1 MTLVSPQALL
11 DMASHGLMFV
21 AYFLLLVVILGSM
34 TDAIFARDQIG
45 DRLTKSSTK
54 LIDSLEEDLAS
65 RRRANAARKKK
76 RAATSWLG
84 GLIVEA
90 GARHRLALLLAVA
103 AGSALAL
110 LLATYLATRSAAGAI
125 TVSVLAAFAG
135 PLLFLLIMRRRRMQ
149 RFEAQLPDAL
159 DTMVR
164 SMRAGH
170 PLPVSIKLVVQEYPE
185 PVGEEFAIVA
195 DELTYGLELEMAMR
209 NLSNRIHL
217 HDLALVVSA
226 ISITRKSGGN
236 LAEILSSL
244 AGVIRD
250 RLRMRLKVRA
260 LSAEGRFS
268 AYALGL
274 LPVFLFFTLQ
284 LVAPTYYGDV
294 WQHKMIVPIFVL
306 AGLWMLIGI
315 IVMWKMVSFEI

>member
-1 MTLVSPQALL
+1 MTYVSPQALL
-11 DMASHGLMFV
+11 DITSHGLMFL
-21 AYFLLLVVILGSM
+21 AYFLLLVVILGAM

-45 DRLTKSSTK
+45 DRLTRSSSK
-54 LIDSLEEDLAS
+54 LVDSLEQDLAN
-65 RRRANAARKKK
+65 RQRANAARKKK
-76 RAATSWLG
+76 RVATSWLG

-110 LLATYLATRSAAGAI
+110 LVATYLVTRSAAGAI
-125 TVSVLAAFAG
+125 TVGALASIAG
-135 PLLFLLIMRRRRMQ
+135 PLLFLMVIRRRRLR

-185 PVGEEFAIVA
+185 PVGEEFAVVA

-209 NLSNRIHL
+209 NLSNRIQL

-226 ISITRKSGGN
+226 ISITQKSGGN

-244 AGVIRD
+244 ANVIRD

-268 AYALGL
+268 AGALSL
-274 LPVFLFFTLQ
+274 LPIFLFIVLQ
-284 LVAPTYYGDV
+284 FVAPTYYGDI
-294 WQHKMIVPIFVL
+294 WQHKMVVPIFVL
-306 AGLWMLIGI
+306 SGLWMLAGI
-315 IVMWKMVSFEI
+315 AVMWKMVSFEI